1 MASALI
7 IVLAVNSIAFT
18 EATTSTV
25 ALNFKNHY
33 IQEVFNEN
41 NELLICYLAFL

>member
-1 MASALI
+1 MPLASALI

-33 IQEVFNEN
+33 IDTRGFQ
-41 NELLICYLAFL
+41 